1 MLKILKVTFVI
12 VVLFMSFMVGCKN
25 SSEVQ
30 DTSSINENDAPSTN
44 ENAEQ
49 FNKSPREIEIENM
62 SLNEKFGQLMCLDFR
77 FWNGEPV
84 TQICDEIKDIISK
97 YHIGCVILFSEN
109 FKTKEQSKKLVS
121 SFKQV
126 AKDAGDPPM
135 LICVDQEGGT
145 VERFSFNRGRL
156 ENNTPIG
163 KKANPEAAAFKKGEI
178 IATELAELGINC
190 DLAPVVDINSN
201 PKNPIIG
208 VRSFGTTPEIVSLC
222 GVSFMEALH
231 SKNILATAKHFPGH
245 GDTATDSHVE
255 LPIVNKT
262 LKELE
267 NMELKPFKQM
277 INAGVD
283 LIMAAHI
290 QVPALEPST
299 ITSKKDG
306 KQIFVPATLSKK
318 ILTGLLRESL
328 NYQGV
333 IITDGMDMKAI
344 TDNIDEI
351 DAVKMAISAGAN
363 ILCMPVILREKSD
376 IQKLD
381 NIFKALTDAVE
392 TNEISINQIN
402 NSMKYIL
409 DLKDKLK

>member
-1 MLKILKVTFVI
+1 MSIKMLRSLKFTFFI
-12 VVLFMSFMVGCKN
+12 VVLFISFMVGCKN
-25 SSEVQ
+25 SNKVQ
-30 DTSSINENDAPSTN
+30 NTPSTN
-44 ENAEQ
+44 ENVEQ

-62 SLNEKFGQLMCLDFR
+62 PLNQKLGQLMCLDFR

-84 TQICDEIKDIISK
+84 TELSDEIKDIISK
-97 YHIGCVILFSEN
+97 YHIGCVLLFSEN

-126 AKDAGDPPM
+126 AQDASDPSM

-145 VERFSFNRGRL
+145 VERFSFNRARL
-156 ENNTPIG
+156 ENNTSIG

-178 IATELAELGINC
+178 IASELAELGINC

-201 PKNPIIG
+201 PNNSIIG

-231 SKNILATAKHFPGH
+231 FKNILATAKHFPGH
-245 GDTATDSHVE
+245 GDTDTDSHVE

-262 LKELE
+262 IQELE

-277 INAGVD
+277 INSGVD

-306 KQIFVPATLSKK
+306 KQIFIPATLSKK
-318 ILTGLLRESL
+318 ILTGLLRDSL
-328 NYQGV
+328 KYQGV

-344 TDNIDEI
+344 TDNIGEI
-351 DAVKMAISAGAN
+351 DAIKMAISAGAN

-381 NIFKALTDAVE
+381 NIFEALTDAVQ
-392 TNEISINQIN
+392 TDEISINQIN

-409 DLKDKLK
+409 VLKDKLK